1 MLFFGGNGHC
11 GLRGYRAILPQ
22 PLAPALARGESTREI
37 NGQVFRAEVNARARQ
52 IATAAENAAGAKK
65 KYTPQRI
72 VNPR

>member
-1 MLFFGGNGHC
+1 MDIADFAGIGRFYPSPSHPPSREART
-11 GLRGYRAILPQ
+11 RGRK
-22 PLAPALARGESTREI
+22 R
-37 NGQVFRAEVNARARQ
+37 QVFRAEVNARARQ